1 MSIKIG
7 RNWEKSPAQ
16 VLQQGLQL
24 RQAVHPDA
32 APDAQHVVFGQK
44 VHIDAGELL
53 QGTGGAVGIAGIH
66 GHPAAGVAQVVA
78 RRRGS
83 FRLHQGTDAAGN
95 GRSFV
100 RRGLRQGNK

>member
-1 MSIKIG
+1 M
-7 RNWEKSPAQ
+7 
-16 VLQQGLQL
+16 
-24 RQAVHPDA
+24 HPDA

-78 RRRGS
+78 AAVGAAACTRELTLPEMGGVSSAGASGRGRRGS
-83 FRLHQGTDAAGN
+83 AIQNRLNAMVNTQ
-95 GRSFV
+95 SP
-100 RRGLRQGNK
+100 